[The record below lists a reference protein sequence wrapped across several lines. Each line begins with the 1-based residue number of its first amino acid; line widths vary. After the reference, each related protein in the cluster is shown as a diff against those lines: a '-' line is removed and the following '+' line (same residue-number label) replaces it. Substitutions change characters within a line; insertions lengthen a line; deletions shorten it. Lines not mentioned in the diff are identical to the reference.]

1 MNLKQIQW
9 PSVLTWKLW
18 IREDDSAGKE
28 RRIQRGVE
36 VRDKK
41 KGLSGFCQHTF
52 FSFEFLLATYNLW
65 VHETP
70 SNPYNVFF
78 LLVKA
83 ICGHSLRSLMYL
95 FFFVVVFFHL
105 HLHLNLSSGDSE
117 QVMNLSFCICKM
129 GIVAST
135 LQSAYEHLS

>member
-1 MNLKQIQW
+1 MHVRIKDFKI
-9 PSVLTWKLW
+9 KKKKK
-18 IREDDSAGKE
+18 REDDSAGKD

-36 VRDKK
+36 VRDEK

-65 VHETP
+65 VHKTP

-95 FFFVVVFFHL
+95 LFFFF
-105 HLHLNLSSGDSE
+105 
-117 QVMNLSFCICKM
+117 SFAPTFKF
-129 GIVAST
+129 
-135 LQSAYEHLS
+135 EF